1 MSLYKYSVEE
11 ISEIEKSYNELIK
24 SISSTMTVEEVMYV
38 KKAYELCCFA
48 YDGMRMNSG
57 RPVLLHVID
66 VAQISYS
73 ELGLRSKTVV
83 SALLHNIMNWTNTT
97 TEELRSKFG
106 DRVAIIIE
114 GLSKVMALDMSKIS
128 MKSDAFRKLFLSIID
143 DIRVVM
149 LIIAHCLY
157 NCRNQDDID
166 GDVIFG
172 ATESHELSNKNKK
185 KFFENIK
192 YLIIP
197 IVHRLGLYNVK
208 REFEEAVMM
217 YENPVEYKEI
227 EDKITISRVTQE
239 EKMASF
245 LQPIRRALS
254 LNGIETT
261 IKWRTK
267 SIPSIFAKMKAQ
279 GVPFEEVY
287 DLFAVRIIITNS
299 SLESEKDDCWR
310 VYSLVDSLYKTVP
323 ERLRD
328 WITKPKA
335 SGYESLHTTVD
346 IGVNFVEVQIRTQR
360 MDDVAEKGAASHWAY
375 KSGKEKHQTA
385 DEWLNKI
392 RDILEDPYSSH
403 YNAFDSSRAE
413 KVKSNNIY
421 LITPQGD
428 VRQLPIGATILDFAY
443 DIHTQVGSHCIGA
456 RVNGKMQPIRHVLDN
471 GDRVEILTST
481 KQVPKIDWLDY
492 VTTEKAKSKIKR
504 YLKDLEMKEAEL
516 GSSIF
521 HRKLKN
527 WKISYTDRIFT
538 ELLKKYDCSSGIEF
552 YHKIATEEINMLE
565 MKSFLLSLFEDRKE
579 RTSRTDDE
587 AFVCEKKKDETLVI
601 GGNINFFSYKMAK
614 CCNPHKGDNITGF
627 VSVTNGITVHKDGCP
642 NAAALKR
649 RCPDRFLDVSW
660 KSEAVEKTVA
670 VE

>member
-299 SLESEKDDCWR
+299 SLESEKDDC
-310 VYSLVDSLYKTVP
+310 
-323 ERLRD
+323 
-328 WITKPKA
+328 
-335 SGYESLHTTVD
+335 
-346 IGVNFVEVQIRTQR
+346 
-360 MDDVAEKGAASHWAY
+360 
-375 KSGKEKHQTA
+375 
-385 DEWLNKI
+385 
-392 RDILEDPYSSH
+392 
-403 YNAFDSSRAE
+403 
-413 KVKSNNIY
+413 
-421 LITPQGD
+421 
-428 VRQLPIGATILDFAY
+428 
-443 DIHTQVGSHCIGA
+443 
-456 RVNGKMQPIRHVLDN
+456 
-471 GDRVEILTST
+471 
-481 KQVPKIDWLDY
+481 
-492 VTTEKAKSKIKR
+492 
-504 YLKDLEMKEAEL
+504 
-516 GSSIF
+516 
-521 HRKLKN
+521 
-527 WKISYTDRIFT
+527 
-538 ELLKKYDCSSGIEF
+538 
-552 YHKIATEEINMLE
+552 
-565 MKSFLLSLFEDRKE
+565 
-579 RTSRTDDE
+579 
-587 AFVCEKKKDETLVI
+587 
-601 GGNINFFSYKMAK
+601 
-614 CCNPHKGDNITGF
+614 
-627 VSVTNGITVHKDGCP
+627 
-642 NAAALKR
+642 
-649 RCPDRFLDVSW
+649 
-660 KSEAVEKTVA
+660 
-670 VE
+670 